1 MYLWGNMIPKKN
13 SCADMD
19 SFVKIIERKQTQQG
33 LTFVNA
39 KKDKVHRNIKRI
51 EHRTVQALGKTQ
63 MAYSCM
69 NSMRRKLFK
78 VVTNSFVM

>member
-1 MYLWGNMIPKKN
+1 
-13 SCADMD
+13 MD

-51 EHRTVQALGKTQ
+51 EHRTVQALGKTDGIFMHELHEKEAVQ
-63 MAYSCM
+63 S
-69 NSMRRKLFK
+69 SDK
-78 VVTNSFVM
+78 